1 MCAIVD
7 ANVASRFFSVPPD
20 PQLLPLW
27 EWINDGRGVLVVGG
41 RLLTEL
47 SKVRDAANAIQEWQR
62 VGRAAIVDAS
72 DVAAEEREVEKSGL
86 CVSNDKH
93 VIALARVSGARL
105 LCARDNALRRD
116 FKNPQL
122 IKRPLGK
129 VYRSPRSAYLLK
141 HATSCRFAPPRS
153 RGGPRKR

>member
-20 PQLLPLW
+20 PELLPLW

-47 SKVRDAANAIQEWQR
+47 FKIRDAANAIQEWQR
-62 VGRAAIVDAS
+62 VGRAAVLDA
-72 DVAAEEREVEKSGL
+72 DAVEAETRAVEKTGL
-86 CVSNDKH
+86 CVSNDEH

-105 LCARDNALRRD
+105 LCSGDNNLRKD
-116 FKNPQL
+116 FRNPEL
-122 IKRPLGK
+122 ISKPLGRL
-129 VYRSPRSAYLLK
+129 YRSAKSTGLLRHAGSCEAKAPR
-141 HATSCRFAPPRS
+141 PR
-153 RGGPRKR
+153 RRP